1 MKLFESILNNI
12 LNENLSEV
20 IVNPNDT
27 SKDVF
32 SYNFTDFSDD
42 KRNPEP
48 VIVVYPIINGE
59 DIIKLK
65 QNPQTKSLINPR
77 NKVIPIPLHPETLT
91 DPESNPDEYNQI
103 LKICQVINSLGNY
116 GNVDPNE
123 VIKDAKLEF
132 NRQSSLDVKQVK
144 KDEAALWDEFLDNFD
159 TPRVQMLLMSIE
171 KFAGLDGNNGID
183 WTYSRNNMM
192 KILSQDSKRIAAG
205 KQPATFVAKP
215 QDWRSFNRKIKE
227 DAIPIWLIS
236 KKDPGHID
244 VDMLTDTM
252 KQNGLPNITR
262 DKALKVH
269 NDMGNDY
276 RTLATHR
283 YNKYTTLNKMDAAGK
298 TLANGYQW
306 GDYYDVG
313 DTEVIPGLEDKFTK
327 EDRQGFLDNIKLIPT
342 DVSSEKFAELN
353 GDKNDYEQTKTEI
366 NKLLGVNEGDV
377 EYQKNLNYTYASLYT
392 MFNSGNLS
400 SINWDEVINKPTTED
415 KKRKTFEMIENLA
428 KKQFYGDNANM
439 KLIIPKAQAVAC
451 LYVCSHRIAPVYGMN
466 KFQEFKKS
474 ADFLANVKEVPINV
488 KTKQRQYL
496 YDYINVY
503 KKICDQIENGKK
515 LVMPYVE
522 KVQQQPQPQTS
533 TNVVM
538 EESVSKEAMM
548 WIGLFKEFDNYLHE
562 MGIDKDGN
570 DITGFNIS
578 PETQQISEAKFY
590 SLFNRM
596 KKTTL

>member
-1 MKLFESILNNI
+1 MKLFESILNSL
-12 LNENLSEV
+12 LNESLGEV

-27 SKDVF
+27 SKNVF
-32 SYNFTDFSDD
+32 DYNFTDISND

-65 QNPQTKSLINPR
+65 QNPETKSLINNLR

-123 VIKDAKLEF
+123 VIKDAKMEF

-183 WTYSRNNMM
+183 WTFSRNNMM
-192 KILSQDSKRIAAG
+192 KILSQDSKRVAAG
-205 KQPATFVAKP
+205 KQPATYVAKP
-215 QDWRSFNRKIKE
+215 QDWRMFNRQIKE
-227 DAIPIWLIS
+227 DAIPIWLIYR
-236 KKDPGHID
+236 KDPGHID
-244 VDMLTDTM
+244 VGMLTDTM

-269 NDMGNDY
+269 NEMGNDY
-276 RTLATHR
+276 RTLAKHR
-283 YNKYTTLNKMDAAGK
+283 FNKYATYNKMDAAGK
-298 TLANGYQW
+298 TLPNGYQW
-306 GDYYDVG
+306 GDYYDVS

-342 DVSSEKFAELN
+342 DASNEKFAELN
-353 GDKNDYEQTKTEI
+353 GQKNDYEQTKTEI

-377 EYQKNLNYTYASLYT
+377 EYQKNLNYTYASLYSII
-392 MFNSGNLS
+392 NPGNLV
-400 SINWDEVINKPTTED
+400 SINWDDVINKPTIED

-451 LYVCSHRIAPVYGMN
+451 LYVCSHRIAPVYGMS
-466 KFQEFKKS
+466 KFKEFKKS
-474 ADFLANVKEVPINV
+474 ADFLANVKEIPINV
-488 KTKQRQYL
+488 KTKQRQYF

-503 KKICDQIENGKK
+503 KKICDQIRISKK
-515 LVMPYVE
+515 LVIPYVD
-522 KVQQQPQPQTS
+522 KVLQQPQTS

-538 EESVSKEAMM
+538 EESVSKETMM
-548 WIGLFKEFDNYLHE
+548 WVELFKEFDNYLHE

-578 PETQQISEAKFY
+578 PEAQQISEAKFY

-596 KKTTL
+596 NQTRI